1 MYVLCLSPAR
11 TCIVP
16 HPSLEGNISKAD
28 GGATNRRNP
37 LWTNSGASQTH
48 WRRNGFSAISLP
60 EFVALRLWIAPR
72 WLFSW
77 KESAAWLPLP
87 ISRLVSPGHG
97 LRVNSWKSHVGKKR
111 TKRGSSA
118 ARGGEETTSVPTRI
132 ELSPDN
138 IEQGLA
144 KLVLTLI
151 DFLRQLLE
159 RQAIRRM
166 EGGALSDQEIEQMGE
181 ALMKLEAKIEELA
194 EQFGLSPADLNI
206 DLGPLSR
213 LR

>member
-1 MYVLCLSPAR
+1 MTIKHVSEKP
-11 TCIVP
+11 
-16 HPSLEGNISKAD
+16 
-28 GGATNRRNP
+28 TNRD
-37 LWTNSGASQTH
+37 
-48 WRRNGFSAISLP
+48 
-60 EFVALRLWIAPR
+60 
-72 WLFSW
+72 
-77 KESAAWLPLP
+77 
-87 ISRLVSPGHG
+87 
-97 LRVNSWKSHVGKKR
+97 
-111 TKRGSSA
+111 SSE
-118 ARGGEETTSVPTRI
+118 GEGREKTTSAPSRI

-166 EGGALSDQEIEQMGE
+166 EGGTLSDQEIEEMGE
-181 ALMKLEAKIEELA
+181 ALMKLEAKIRELS

-206 DLGPLSR
+206 DLGPLGR